1 MVVRYSDGTKV
12 TTTVILVS
20 STLVTDP
27 TDNHPGLMTDSSSLI
42 VILNVRVS
50 NLMLSPSSSV
60 ISSVKVY
67 SSLSFTT
74 SIGDNADIIG
84 IWLTIKSLSI

>member
-27 TDNHPGLMTDSSSLI
+27 TDNHPGLMTDL
-42 VILNVRVS
+42 LH
-50 NLMLSPSSSV
+50 
-60 ISSVKVY
+60 
-67 SSLSFTT
+67 
-74 SIGDNADIIG
+74 
-84 IWLTIKSLSI
+84 